1 MHKHLKSPYY
11 LLSEPLID
19 PESRTKILDRN
30 LVEKHRFEY
39 PYSENYHQSKNNRKM
54 KFSRLFGLR
63 PIPTSN
69 TSENSEKKESN
80 SNMISKSEFDKKY
93 TTCSLLGKGGFGSVY
108 AGYRNSDHFPVA
120 IKVINK
126 SRVISHANQRIPI
139 EVSLMNMTN
148 HIDGVI
154 KLIEYFELPDCFM
167 LILERMMTKV
177 GQQKEI
183 QTTSSHVKDLFDFI
197 SDNGP
202 LKEDVA
208 RSIFQQLIQT
218 VSQIHQVGVIHRDIK
233 DENILIDTQTHQIKL
248 IDFGSGARLHDE
260 IYTEFDGTRVY
271 APPEWIK
278 FRRYRADGLTVWS
291 LGILLYD
298 MVCGDIPFET
308 DNQIKRA
315 QVLFKPQ
322 LKLSEEVKDL
332 IRQCLTISTSDRINL
347 EGIFNHSWVKVHS
360 QQSSATKPVLVRSTS
375 SPMDVQ
381 QVNHPNNHHEQTS
394 SAEACSFMSLSP
406 ESFSPMSISPE
417 PNSFRLPSKS
427 NSSSNCTTEDE
438 DFFVKKTTLQLPA
451 FATTPSRTP

>member
-1 MHKHLKSPYY
+1 
-11 LLSEPLID
+11 
-19 PESRTKILDRN
+19 
-30 LVEKHRFEY
+30 
-39 PYSENYHQSKNNRKM
+39 M
-54 KFSRLFGLR
+54 KFSRIFGFR
-63 PIPTSN
+63 PIPTQSSS
-69 TSENSEKKESN
+69 SEESVKEKSRESN
-80 SNMISKSEFDKKY
+80 CIMISKSEFDRKY

-108 AGYRNSDHFPVA
+108 AGYRNSDHLPVA

-126 SRVISHANQRIPI
+126 NRVISSNQRIPT

-154 KLIEYFELPDCFM
+154 KLIEYFELSDCFM

-177 GQQKEI
+177 GRDREI

-218 VSQIHQVGVIHRDIK
+218 VSQIHQEGVIHRDIK

-298 MVCGDIPFET
+298 MVTGDIPFET

-315 QVLFKPQ
+315 QVLFKPH

-332 IRQCLTISTSDRINL
+332 IRHCLTISTSDRINL
-347 EGIFNHSWVKVHS
+347 EGIFNHSWVKL
-360 QQSSATKPVLVRSTS
+360 QAKPVLVRSSS

-381 QVNHPNNHHEQTS
+381 VNTTNS
-394 SAEACSFMSLSP
+394 EACSFMSLSP

-417 PNSFRLPSKS
+417 PNSFIPSRIPSKS
-427 NSSSNCTTEDE
+427 SESSSEE
-438 DFFVKKTTLQLPA
+438 DFFVKKTLQLPA

>member
-1 MHKHLKSPYY
+1 
-11 LLSEPLID
+11 
-19 PESRTKILDRN
+19 
-30 LVEKHRFEY
+30 
-39 PYSENYHQSKNNRKM
+39 M

-63 PIPTSN
+63 PIPTPN
-69 TSENSEKKESN
+69 NQTSEESIKEN
-80 SNMISKSEFDKKY
+80 KRDSNMISKSEFDKKY

-108 AGYRNSDHFPVA
+108 AGYRNNDHFPVA

-126 SRVISHANQRIPI
+126 SRVINAGVNQRIPI

-218 VSQIHQVGVIHRDIK
+218 VRQIHQVGVIHRDIK

-260 IYTEFDGTRVY
+260 VYTEFDGTRVY

-278 FRRYRADGLTVWS
+278 FRRYRADSLTVWS

-315 QVLFKPQ
+315 QVLFKPS
-322 LKLSEEVKDL
+322 LRLSEEVKDL
-332 IRQCLTISTSDRINL
+332 IRLCLTISTSDRINL
-347 EGIFNHSWVKVHS
+347 EGIFNHSWLGSQANVHL
-360 QQSSATKPVLVRSTS
+360 TKPVLVRSTS

-381 QVNHPNNHHEQTS
+381 VPNSSSPEQTS
-394 SAEACSFMSLSP
+394 SSEACSFMSLSP
-406 ESFSPMSISPE
+406 ESFTPMSISPE
-417 PNSFRLPSKS
+417 PNSSFRLPYSGNKS
-427 NSSSNCTTEDE
+427 SSSSNSNIADE
-438 DFFVKKTTLQLPA
+438 DNSSFFVKKTTLQLPA
-451 FATTPSRTP
+451 FASTPTRTP